1 MPTTPL
7 TYARTAGALYLV
19 THLTSIA
26 AVAAYGAGALALGVA
41 LEFTLALG
49 CLGTGILLWVLLH
62 GAGPARAA
70 TFATLRAVEAAVILA
85 GTLPMVALTLAP
97 LSSDAT
103 TSFTAA
109 HTAAFLVGQGLVIG
123 VNTIVLGSLLFTSRA
138 VPRPLAVLGM
148 AGGALV
154 LLSDLGQLFG
164 VVPLNGPVAAACALP
179 IFAFE
184 IWFAVLL
191 LIRGLSPSA
200 VRPAPAGAATAA
212 ASDAAPS
219 AAS

>member
-19 THLTSIA
+19 THVTSIA
-26 AVAAYGAGALALGVA
+26 AVAAYGAGAIALGVA

-49 CLGTGILLWVLLH
+49 CLGTGILLWLLLR
-62 GAGPARAA
+62 ASGPGRAA
-70 TFATLRAVEAAVILA
+70 TFVALRGLEAAVILA
-85 GTLPMVALTLAP
+85 GTLPMVARTLAP
-97 LSSDAT
+97 LSAEAT
-103 TSFTAA
+103 SALTAV
-109 HTAAFLVGQGLVIG
+109 HTASFLVGQGLVIG
-123 VNTIVLGSLLFTSRA
+123 VNTIVLGSLLLSSGA
-138 VPRPLAVLGM
+138 VPRALALLGM
-148 AGGALV
+148 VGGALV
-154 LLSDLGQLFG
+154 LTSDVAQLFG
-164 VVPLNGPVAAACALP
+164 LITLNGTIAGICALP

-191 LIRGLSPSA
+191 LIRGLSST